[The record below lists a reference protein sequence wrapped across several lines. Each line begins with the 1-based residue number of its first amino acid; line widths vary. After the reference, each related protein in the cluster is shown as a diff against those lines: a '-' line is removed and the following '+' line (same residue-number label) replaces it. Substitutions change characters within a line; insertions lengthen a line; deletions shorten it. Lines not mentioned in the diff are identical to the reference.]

1 MQVTVRRMTDGD
13 IGEVAQI
20 HQRAFIR
27 QHDSRAWIE
36 CNYRAFPRMQYFVAE
51 TEERIVGW
59 IHWTEKSGFRS
70 EVVLEL
76 EQLAVDPDFQGRGV
90 GKQLIKLSVPQFNE
104 HIRERGARLKHI
116 MVNTRADNYAQ
127 RLYRNTLGAE
137 VEATIKDL
145 YSADEVFMVARNF
158 EESELGKQLDWT
170 QASGSHYK

>member
-13 IGEVAQI
+13 IEDVAQI
-20 HQRAFIR
+20 HQRAFTR

-36 CNYRAFPRMQYFVAE
+36 CNYRAYPRMQYFVAE
-51 TEERIVGW
+51 TEERIAGW

-90 GKQLIKLSVPQFNE
+90 GKQLIKLSIPQFDE

-158 EESELGKQLDWT
+158 EESEQGKQLDWT
-170 QASGSHYK
+170 PASGSYQK